1 MTKTQKN
8 IIAVLALIAFRL
20 VGATGHR
27 VDQLPGF
34 CNQAA
39 GTRTACRAAN
49 PASALDS
56 HTRHSRLR
64 TVTLVPTISFP
75 TNTPPAPLCGGPSM
89 MTILAI
95 GQDQR
100 SNNYQYGLG
109 DIVRVVRVDFVT
121 PKVTVLEFPR
131 DLWVEIPYIADNLNG
146 LDHGKLNQ
154 AYLYGQPGDGFAY
167 WDDPSQGPGLLSL
180 TLNLNF
186 GVQADHYL
194 AVNMRTFENVV
205 NAIDGITINVPDM
218 ETAHNT
224 GLPIGKH
231 HLNGAQALK
240 VARNREEGMF
250 ERVGNQ
256 NLVLCAMREKVL
268 SPNIVTQIPELI
280 KSFQDNIQ
288 TDFTPEQLSQLACLG
303 TKLPVEN
310 IAFASFPEELFTED
324 PDLRRPRLPKGSAH
338 LRRRFQH
345 PARLRDALQRR
356 HLAQPARPQQP
367 QPTKPPKK
375 KHPPPLFAH
384 KLRAERSRSTARK
397 ALRLRSGRRTP

>member
-1 MTKTQKN
+1 
-8 IIAVLALIAFRL
+8 
-20 VGATGHR
+20 
-27 VDQLPGF
+27 
-34 CNQAA
+34 
-39 GTRTACRAAN
+39 
-49 PASALDS
+49 
-56 HTRHSRLR
+56 
-64 TVTLVPTISFP
+64 
-75 TNTPPAPLCGGPSM
+75 

-121 PKVTVLEFPR
+121 PKITVLEFPR

-180 TLNLNF
+180 TLNINF
-186 GVQADHYL
+186 GVNIDHYM

-205 NAIDGITINVPDM
+205 NAIDGITINVPDK
-218 ETAHNT
+218 ETANNT

-231 HLNGAQALK
+231 RLDGAQALK

-268 SPNIVTQIPELI
+268 SPKIVTQIPALI
-280 KSFQDNIQ
+280 NSFQDNIQ

-303 TKLPVEN
+303 TQLPVEN
-310 IAFASFPEELFTED
+310 IAFASFPEELFTEVRIFED
-324 PDLRRPRLPKGSAH
+324 PAYPKGLLIFDADFNI
-338 LRRRFQH
+338 LREYVTRFNAGTW
-345 PARLRDALQRR
+345 PL
-356 HLAQPARPQQP
+356 LA
-367 QPTKPPKK
+367 T
-375 KHPPPLFAH
+375 
-384 KLRAERSRSTARK
+384 SISTETTEEQ
-397 ALRLRSGRRTP
+397 SPSSSFCP

>member
-1 MTKTQKN
+1 MTKTQKT
-8 IIAVLALIAFRL
+8 ILAFLSLTACVL
-20 VGATGHR
+20 VGATGFY
-27 VDQLPGF
+27 VLTSYQAFASKPLGPALPIAEQTLPPLWTATPGDPS
-34 CNQAA
+34 A
-39 GTRTACRAAN
+39 GMVTLAPTVSFATSTPEPRAA
-49 PASALDS
+49 
-56 HTRHSRLR
+56 
-64 TVTLVPTISFP
+64 
-75 TNTPPAPLCGGPSM
+75 CGGPNM

-186 GVQADHYL
+186 GIQADHYL

-205 NAIDGITINVPDM
+205 DAIDGITINVPDL
-218 ETAHNT
+218 ETSYNT

-231 HLNGAQALK
+231 HLNGPEALK
-240 VARNREEGMF
+240 VARNRKQGMY
-250 ERVGNQ
+250 ERVKNQ

-268 SPNIVTQIPELI
+268 SPSIVTQIPALI
-280 KSFQDNIQ
+280 ESFKDNIQ

-310 IAFASFPEELFTED
+310 IAFASFPQELFKEDVRIFED
-324 PDLRRPRLPKGSAH
+324 PAFPKGLLVTQADFNI
-338 LRRRFQH
+338 LREYVTRFNAGTW
-345 PARLRDALQRR
+345 PSLPVREA
-356 HLAQPARPQQP
+356 
-367 QPTKPPKK
+367 T
-375 KHPPPLFAH
+375 
-384 KLRAERSRSTARK
+384 STDETTEEET
-397 ALRLRSGRRTP
+397 SSSFCP

>member
-1 MTKTQKN
+1 MTKTQKS
-8 IIAVLALIAFRL
+8 ILVILSLIALILGYYALTSYLAFASKPL
-20 VGATGHR
+20 GPVLPVAQQTLPPLWTATPSM
-27 VDQLPGF
+27 V
-34 CNQAA
+34 
-39 GTRTACRAAN
+39 T
-49 PASALDS
+49 SAP
-56 HTRHSRLR
+56 TI
-64 TVTLVPTISFP
+64 VPTK
-75 TNTPPAPLCGGPSM
+75 TRMPLCGGPSA

-131 DLWVEIPYIADNLNG
+131 DLWVEIPYISDNLNG

-180 TLNLNF
+180 TLTLNF
-186 GVQADHYL
+186 GILADHYL

-205 NAIDGITINVPDM
+205 NAIGGITINMPDI

-224 GLPIGKH
+224 GLPMGKN
-231 HLNGAQALK
+231 HLGGSEALK

-268 SPNIVTQIPELI
+268 SPNTVTKIPELI
-280 KSFQDNIQ
+280 ESFRDNVQ

-310 IAFASFPEELFTED
+310 IAFASFPEELFTEIRIFED
-324 PDLRRPRLPKGSAH
+324 PAYPKGLLIFDADFNI
-338 LRRRFQH
+338 LREYVTRFNAGTW
-345 PARLRDALQRR
+345 PSLEA
-356 HLAQPARPQQP
+356 
-367 QPTKPPKK
+367 
-375 KHPPPLFAH
+375 
-384 KLRAERSRSTARK
+384 ST
-397 ALRLRSGRRTP
+397 STETTEETSSSFCP

>member
-1 MTKTQKN
+1 MTKIQKL
-8 IIAVLALIAFRL
+8 IITVLAFIAFIL
-20 VGATGHR
+20 VGSTGFYLWTSYRAFATKPLGPA
-27 VDQLPGF
+27 LPAPIAT
-34 CNQAA
+34 Q
-39 GTRTACRAAN
+39 TLPPVWTAT
-49 PASALDS
+49 PATPSASLGV
-56 HTRHSRLR
+56 
-64 TVTLVPTISFP
+64 VTLVPTISFP
-75 TNTPPAPLCGGPSM
+75 TNTPLAPKCGGPAIM
-89 MTILAI
+89 NILAI

-100 SNNYQYGLG
+100 SNNYLYGLG

-131 DLWVEIPYIADNLNG
+131 DLWVEIPYISDNLNG

-167 WDDPSQGPGLLSL
+167 WDDPSQGPGLLAL

-186 GVQADHYL
+186 GVEIDHYL

-205 NAIDGITINVPDM
+205 NAIDGITINVPDI

-231 HLNGAQALK
+231 HLNGPEALK

-268 SPNIVTQIPELI
+268 SPGIVTKIPELI
-280 KSFQDNIQ
+280 QSFQDNIQ

-303 TKLPVEN
+303 TQLPVEN
-310 IAFASFPEELFTED
+310 IAFASFPEELFTEVRIYED
-324 PDLRRPRLPKGSAH
+324 PAYPKGLLIFDAD
-338 LRRRFQH
+338 FNI
-345 PARLRDALQRR
+345 LRDYVTKFHAGTWPQLAL
-356 HLAQPARPQQP
+356 
-367 QPTKPPKK
+367 
-375 KHPPPLFAH
+375 
-384 KLRAERSRSTARK
+384 SNSTET
-397 ALRLRSGRRTP
+397 SEEETSSSSFCP

>member
-8 IIAVLALIAFRL
+8 IIAVLAFIAAIL
-20 VGATGHR
+20 VGTIGFYAWTTYRAFATSPLGPA
-27 VDQLPGF
+27 LP
-34 CNQAA
+34 AA
-39 GTRTACRAAN
+39 SPTLPPIWTSTPGN
-49 PASALDS
+49 SAVALA
-56 HTRHSRLR
+56 
-64 TVTLVPTISFP
+64 PTISFP
-75 TNTPPAPLCGGPSM
+75 TNTPAPLCGGPSM

-131 DLWVEIPYIADNLNG
+131 DLWVEIPYIADNLDG

-186 GVQADHYL
+186 GVQIDHYL
-194 AVNMRTFENVV
+194 AVNMRTFENVI
-205 NAIDGITINVPDM
+205 NAIDGITINVPDK
-218 ETAHNT
+218 ETANNT

-231 HLNGAQALK
+231 RLDGPQALK

-268 SPNIVTQIPELI
+268 SPKIVTQIPALI

-303 TKLPVEN
+303 TRLPVEN
-310 IAFASFPEELFTED
+310 IAFASFPEELFTETRIYED
-324 PDLRRPRLPKGSAH
+324 PAFPNGLLIFDAD
-338 LRRRFQH
+338 FNI
-345 PARLRDALQRR
+345 LRDYVTRFNAGTWPV
-356 HLAQPARPQQP
+356 LAAS
-367 QPTKPPKK
+367 TSSE
-375 KHPPPLFAH
+375 A
-384 KLRAERSRSTARK
+384 AEEETSS
-397 ALRLRSGRRTP
+397 SSFCP

>member
-1 MTKTQKN
+1 MTKTQKT
-8 IIAVLALIAFRL
+8 IITFLALIAATL
-20 VGATGHR
+20 VCAMLFYVWSTYQDFASKPLGPALPVASQAMPPVWTAT
-27 VDQLPGF
+27 P
-34 CNQAA
+34 NTSAA
-39 GTRTACRAAN
+39 G
-49 PASALDS
+49 L
-56 HTRHSRLR
+56 
-64 TVTLVPTISFP
+64 VTLVPTISFA
-75 TNTPPAPLCGGPSM
+75 TNTPEPLCGGPSM
-89 MTILAI
+89 MTILAV

-109 DIVRVVRVDFVT
+109 DVMRVIRVDFVT

-180 TLNLNF
+180 TLDLNF
-186 GVQADHYL
+186 GVKIDHYL
-194 AVNMRTFENVV
+194 AINMRTFENVV
-205 NAIDGITINVPDM
+205 NAIGGITLNVPDI

-231 HLNGAQALK
+231 HLGGSEALK

-268 SPNIVTQIPELI
+268 SPTVITQIPALI
-280 KSFQDNIQ
+280 ESFQDNIQ
-288 TDFTPEQLSQLACLG
+288 TDFTPQQLSQLACLG

-310 IAFASFPEELFTED
+310 IAFASFPEELFTEIRTFDD
-324 PDLRRPRLPKGSAH
+324 PAFSKGLLIFDADFNILREYVTRFNAGTWPSLSA
-338 LRRRFQH
+338 
-345 PARLRDALQRR
+345 
-356 HLAQPARPQQP
+356 
-367 QPTKPPKK
+367 
-375 KHPPPLFAH
+375 
-384 KLRAERSRSTARK
+384 ST
-397 ALRLRSGRRTP
+397 STETTEEQTSSSFCP

>member
-1 MTKTQKN
+1 MTKKQKN
-8 IIAVLALIAFRL
+8 LLAILSLIACMLF
-20 VGATGHR
+20 G
-27 VDQLPGF
+27 
-34 CNQAA
+34 AA
-39 GTRTACRAAN
+39 GYYALNSYQAFASKPLGPALPVAQQTLPPLWTAR
-49 PASALDS
+49 PGDLSAGS
-56 HTRHSRLR
+56 
-64 TVTLVPTISFP
+64 VTLAPTVSFA
-75 TNTPPAPLCGGPSM
+75 TNTPAPLCGGPNA

-100 SNNYQYGLG
+100 SDNYEYGLG

-131 DLWVEIPYIADNLNG
+131 DLWVEIPYISDDLNG

-180 TLNLNF
+180 TLTLNF
-186 GVQADHYL
+186 GILADHYM

-205 NAIDGITINVPDM
+205 NAIGGITINVPDK
-218 ETAHNT
+218 ETANKT
-224 GLPIGKH
+224 GLPIGKN
-231 HLNGAQALK
+231 HLGGSEALK

-268 SPNIVTQIPELI
+268 SPNTVTKIPELI
-280 KSFQDNIQ
+280 ESFRDNVQ

-310 IAFASFPEELFTED
+310 IAFASFPEELFTEIRIFED
-324 PDLRRPRLPKGSAH
+324 PAFPKGLLIFDADFNI
-338 LRRRFQH
+338 LREYVTRFNAGTW
-345 PARLRDALQRR
+345 PS
-356 HLAQPARPQQP
+356 LAP
-367 QPTKPPKK
+367 
-375 KHPPPLFAH
+375 
-384 KLRAERSRSTARK
+384 SISTAPTEE
-397 ALRLRSGRRTP
+397 ASSSSFCP